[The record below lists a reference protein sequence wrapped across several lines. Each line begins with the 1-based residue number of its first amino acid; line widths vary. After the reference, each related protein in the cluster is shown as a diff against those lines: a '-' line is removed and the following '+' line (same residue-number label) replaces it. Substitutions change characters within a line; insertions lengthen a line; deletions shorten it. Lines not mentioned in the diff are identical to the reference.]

1 MNQRHKTAIV
11 ITLFLF
17 CAAMG
22 ASACAS
28 LAASAQPQGGLEA
41 QVNTAVAATLV
52 QHIIET
58 KVAVQSTVM
67 GFEAAPAVQATQA
80 PAPTP
85 TPAPTLPPPTAVPPT
100 AVPPTPVPPTAPP
113 APPATLTTVPRIVAD
128 ENTNCRVGPGT
139 NYAVV
144 ASFMKGAESWVYGM
158 DQGKNWWYIVQPNN
172 SSAYCWVWEGSTTVV
187 GDTST
192 VSVVAAPPSTYP
204 TTSDV
209 YYNYNYNCTPYGCN
223 DYYYNDCGYNPY
235 HYYNTYYNN
244 YYNTCNPYY
253 WGACTKY
260 NNNYCNCKPNCKN
273 PCKKNNC
280 PPLTTVNYKKY
291 CQNYPG
297 CCK

>member
-1 MNQRHKTAIV
+1 MNQHHKTAIV
-11 ITLFLF
+11 LSLFLF
-17 CAAMG
+17 CAALG
-22 ASACAS
+22 VSACAS

-58 KVAVQSTVM
+58 KVAAQSTGM

-80 PAPTP
+80 PAPTS
-85 TPAPTLPPPTAVPPT
+85 TPVPTLPPPTAVPPT

-113 APPATLTTVPRIVAD
+113 PPPATLSSAPKIVAD
-128 ENTNCRVGPGT
+128 ENTNCRVGPST
-139 NYAVV
+139 SYAVV
-144 ASFMKGAESWVYGM
+144 ASFMKGTESWVYGM

-172 SSAYCWVWEGSTTVV
+172 SSAYCWVWEGSTTVY

-192 VSVVAAPPSTYP
+192 VAVVAAPAGTYP
-204 TTSDV
+204 TTGDV
-209 YYNYNYNCTPYGCN
+209 YYNYNYGYATYNNCYPYGCN

-235 HYYNTYYNN
+235 HYYGSCY
-244 YYNTCNPYY
+244 PYY

-260 NNNYCNCKPNCKN
+260 NYNYCTCKPNCKN

-291 CQNYPG
+291 CQNYPA